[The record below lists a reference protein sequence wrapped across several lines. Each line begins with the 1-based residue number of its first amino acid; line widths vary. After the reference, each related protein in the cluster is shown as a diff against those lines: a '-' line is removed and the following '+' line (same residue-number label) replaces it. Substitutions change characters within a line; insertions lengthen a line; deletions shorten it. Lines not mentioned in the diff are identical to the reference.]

1 MLYFISLVV
10 FNLVLIFI
18 SISLANTLYNNNLI
32 DKSNRNS
39 LILLSVCVPLAAL
52 ITLALRYKSILTH
65 LMKQKAAQ

>member
-39 LILLSVCVPLAAL
+39 MILLSVCIPIAAL
-52 ITLALRYKSILTH
+52 ITLALRYKRIITY
-65 LMKQKAAQ
+65 LMKQKAA